1 MSGLSRK
8 NIKKS
13 YQGDISKDITAENEH
28 AINTLFTTKLPF
40 HANYLFGFTFLWHL
54 IFGCCFGPTIFCFVQ
69 SNTKSYYGKTAHLS
83 DLPSIREWQF
93 IDQYIRKWQTKAI
106 NVLSLFV
113 TTTYLYRN
121 KKILKGNNITRWCFI
136 TGVISLNDII
146 NLDKYIFLEN
156 HVYLDRK

>member
-28 AINTLFTTKLPF
+28 AINTLFTSKLPF

-54 IFGCCFGPTIFCFVQ
+54 IYGCCFGPTIFWFVQ
-69 SNTKSYYGKTAHLS
+69 SSTKSYYEKTAHLS

-106 NVLSLFV
+106 NVLSLSV
-113 TTTYLYRN
+113 TTSRIFTEIRRYWKLIIRKEMLHNRPTYA
-121 KKILKGNNITRWCFI
+121 
-136 TGVISLNDII
+136 LN
-146 NLDKYIFLEN
+146 
-156 HVYLDRK
+156 R

>member
-13 YQGDISKDITAENEH
+13 YQGDISKDITTENEH
-28 AINTLFTTKLPF
+28 AINTLFTSKLPF

-54 IFGCCFGPTIFCFVQ
+54 IFGCCFGPTIFWFVR
-69 SNTKSYYGKTAHLS
+69 SSTKSYYGKMAHLS

-106 NVLSLFV
+106 NVLSLSV

-121 KKILKGNNITRWCFI
+121 KKVLKINNKIKTRNVCPEQIIL
-136 TGVISLNDII
+136 LNDII
-146 NLDKYIFLEN
+146 NVDK
-156 HVYLDRK
+156 